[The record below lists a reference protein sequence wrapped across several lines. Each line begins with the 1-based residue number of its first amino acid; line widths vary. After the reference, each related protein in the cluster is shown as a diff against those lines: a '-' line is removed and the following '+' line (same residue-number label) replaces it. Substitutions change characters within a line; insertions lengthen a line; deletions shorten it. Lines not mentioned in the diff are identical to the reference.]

1 MLLFPPESIREVSV
15 QTSVYDASV
24 AGGGGSVQVVTKSGS
39 NFLHGGVYEYFRNE
53 ALNANDANLKAVGES
68 RPVMRRNA
76 YGATLGGPLRKN
88 QGLSPEDSLVSTRSQ
103 RSAARNER
111 LRSRI
116 DFGPRR
122 SAGQRGGE
130 VVPNCA
136 QDGCKLL
143 SW

>member
-88 QGLSPEDSLVSTRSQ
+88 RAFHPKIVSSVLGHSGVQLAMNVYDHVSTSDLAGPLANVAEKLCPIVPKT
-103 RSAARNER
+103 AA
-111 LRSRI
+111 S
-116 DFGPRR
+116 
-122 SAGQRGGE
+122 
-130 VVPNCA
+130 C
-136 QDGCKLL
+136 
-143 SW
+143 